1 MIMWTDEETESA
13 GYTDMLTDCIFA
25 ASVVAIVT
33 VVAMMVWTFKG
44 AF

>member
-1 MIMWTDEETESA
+1 MMFYDEETESA
-13 GYTDMLTDCIFA
+13 GYTDMITDCIFA